1 MISIRLKLSQQMRM
15 TSLYLLMRCKNSKR
29 VKQFARDWLKAN
41 PDNDWTLPDEIVEK
55 TIDKYLQSYEML
67 TGEKLA

>member
-1 MISIRLKLSQQMRM
+1 MSRVMDSRPS
-15 TSLYLLMRCKNSKR
+15 TSN
-29 VKQFARDWLKAN
+29 FARDWLKAN